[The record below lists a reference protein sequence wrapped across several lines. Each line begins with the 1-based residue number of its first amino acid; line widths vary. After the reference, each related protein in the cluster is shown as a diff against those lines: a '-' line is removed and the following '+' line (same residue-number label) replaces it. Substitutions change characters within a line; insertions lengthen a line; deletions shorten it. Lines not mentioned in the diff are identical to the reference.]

1 MRLKGERG
9 RETEGAASKKVIAAF
24 SPGPKVRRSAP
35 TSGKTTI
42 TRFYL
47 IHPRVAISTY
57 ML

>member
-9 RETEGAASKKVIAAF
+9 RETEGAASKVIAAF

-47 IHPRVAISTY
+47 IHPRVSISKS
-57 ML
+57 LL